1 MTLCILAHYFLVR
14 VQRRLQGKAP
24 KLTLPQAM
32 LLLKAVLP
40 QPQFD
45 LESTVEI
52 VSYYQRRHE
61 AAYLSHRNRRLAQL
75 GK

>member
-1 MTLCILAHYFLVR
+1 
-14 VQRRLQGKAP
+14 
-24 KLTLPQAM
+24 M

-52 VSYYQRRHE
+52 VNYYQRRHE
-61 AAYLSHRNRRLAQL
+61 AAYLSHRKRRLAQL
-75 GK
+75 EK